1 MLLPASSPLAAPV
14 TTRRDWLILVAV
26 LGAVF
31 AWLLYRNLG
40 LNPAIFADEW
50 YYSKMARL
58 VPLSESI
65 LPSYLYLWI
74 FSASSS
80 CGTGFLDCVRIG
92 NAILFVGAGPFIYLI
107 TRTVARPT
115 MALAV
120 TVFSLLGPVNLYTA
134 FFMPEAT
141 YYAGF
146 IVLSWVLLT
155 RAGWGWAPM
164 SVAAG
169 LVLGMMSL
177 VKVHAMFLLP
187 AIALF
192 LVCAGWL
199 QARQPGSRHWLVTG
213 LASAV
218 LCVAVTLAV
227 RFGLGFLLAGAP
239 ALSVFGDFYNNTASS
254 STTRS
259 VFHLVAPGFINGRGH
274 VMVLALLMPLP
285 MALLL
290 LSVVSRSTRRE
301 ASAPFNRLALY
312 TLLVLGSTVGM
323 TVAYTA
329 SIAGVGP
336 LEVIRLHLRYYSF
349 TFPLL
354 LALAAAI
361 VGLPASMTAR
371 RARTVVALLVGAAVL
386 AALVMI
392 PRYAATDIDGPEIAA
407 IHLASWTGWVIVALD
422 LIVLALWA
430 RGSRWAGSAFLFVA
444 LPAMLVLGMHATG
457 NYLRQL
463 APPGWPPDNAGKM
476 ARDTVP
482 KNEHKLIT
490 IAADSVM
497 DIMRAQFHIDD
508 KDAGMLE
515 LVKGAPIEHYQLPA
529 RHKWL
534 LVVGEHALPD
544 GVEVVSK
551 TNEYAL
557 VKLASDFQPIGSVE
571 LSKAY
576 GAGSMLTQV
585 DGLSVSEPWGRWS
598 DAKQVV
604 LHFDRPLPAQLDV
617 ILKGR
622 AYADNTNLP
631 FTMRVGSGD
640 AAPSATFRLPASF
653 QEVRLRFVT
662 DGTQRTLTIDVPRP
676 IAPSSLGEWPDNREL
691 GIGIAEVSIG
701 SSAAR

>member
-1 MLLPASSPLAAPV
+1 MPSASSPLATPA
-14 TTRRDWLILVAV
+14 TTRRDWLILVAM

-65 LPSYLYLWI
+65 LPSYLYLWV
-74 FSASSS
+74 FSASSA

-107 TRTVARPT
+107 TRTVARPM
-115 MALAV
+115 MAVAV

-155 RAGWGWAPM
+155 RAGWGWAPL

-192 LVCAGWL
+192 LVCASWL
-199 QARQPGSRHWLVTG
+199 RARQAGGKRWLVTG
-213 LASAV
+213 LAGAV
-218 LCVAVTLAV
+218 LLVAVTLAV

-239 ALSVFGDFYNNTASS
+239 ALSMFGDFYNNTASS
-254 STTRS
+254 STSRS
-259 VFHLVAPGFINGRGH
+259 LFHLVAPGFINGRGH

-290 LSVVSRSTRRE
+290 LAIVSRSTRRE

-336 LEVIRLHLRYYSF
+336 VEVIRLHLRYYSF

-361 VGLPASMTAR
+361 AGLPASATAR
-371 RARTVVALLVGAAVL
+371 RTRTVVALLVGAAVL

-392 PRYAATDIDGPEIAA
+392 PRYATTDIDGPEIASIRIA
-407 IHLASWTGWVIVALD
+407 TWTGWVIVALD
-422 LIVLALWA
+422 LAVLALWA
-430 RGSRWAGSAFLFVA
+430 RGSRLAAQAFLFVA
-444 LPAMLVLGMHATG
+444 LPAMLVLGTHATS

-476 ARDTVP
+476 ARDLVP

-497 DIMRAQFHIDD
+497 DIMRAQFHIDE
-508 KDAGMLE
+508 KDTGMLE
-515 LVKGAPIEHYQLPA
+515 LAKGAPIESYQLPA

-534 LVVGEHALPD
+534 LVIGEHTLPAD
-544 GVEVVSK
+544 VNVVSR
-551 TNEYAL
+551 TAEYAL
-557 VKLASDFQPIGSVE
+557 VKLASDFQPIGTVE
-571 LSKAY
+571 LSRAY
-576 GAGSMLTQV
+576 GAGSLLTNAE
-585 DGLSVSEPWGRWS
+585 GLSVGEPWGRWS

-631 FTMRVGSGD
+631 FTMRVGSGED
-640 AAPSATFRLPASF
+640 APSASFRLPASF
-653 QEVRLRFVT
+653 QEVRLRFMT
-662 DGTQRTLTIDVPRP
+662 DGAQRSLTIDVPRP
-676 IAPSSLGEWPDNREL
+676 ISPSALGEWPDNREL
-691 GIGIAEVSIG
+691 GIGIAEIGIG
-701 SSAAR
+701 SSSAK